1 MPADLKC
8 YVALFFQHP
17 DDSVAQKSSII
28 TGTNILNGPL
38 TG

>member
-17 DDSVAQKSSII
+17 DSSVAQKSPII
-28 TGTNILNGPL
+28 TGTNKLDGSL